1 MSVSPLANASHFKY
15 LDALTQR
22 TPYAFRFHS
31 LKATW
36 YPKQLKR
43 IDNKYTLKPTF
54 QEKKKKKNICIK
66 QTPLAVSLSLL

>member
-1 MSVSPLANASHFKY
+1 MSVLPLANTSHFMY

-22 TPYAFRFHS
+22 TSYAFRFHS

-54 QEKKKKKNICIK
+54 QEKKKKKYIYIK

>member
-54 QEKKKKKNICIK
+54 QEKKKKKK
-66 QTPLAVSLSLL
+66 YV